1 MVIRRGTF
9 PIPSLPNLHNER
21 TRLPVVLA
29 VIARSSVMTE
39 VRPITYPRRKAVAA
53 GVGATLATVLGASG
67 VDARL
72 VLMRGVTGGGLA
84 KISNAQEPGLAN
96 LSIFASAL
104 QLPEGDQ
111 AFVGQ
116 VHWVEA
122 GTGLTLES
130 TQITE
135 CVHPDGEPPGVRRV
149 TGRMQINGQG
159 DYPFV
164 MRTLDDG
171 PPGVGRDT
179 IELEVNGATVGD
191 EIPADVTLREG
202 TYAASATLVAG
213 DFQLLSYDM
222 NG

>member
-1 MVIRRGTF
+1 
-9 PIPSLPNLHNER
+9 
-21 TRLPVVLA
+21 
-29 VIARSSVMTE
+29 MTDD
-39 VRPITYPRRKAVAA
+39 RPITYPRRKAIAA

-104 QLPEGDQ
+104 QFPEGDQ

-135 CVHPDGEPPGVRRV
+135 CVHPDGEHPGLRRV
-149 TGRMQINGQG
+149 TGRMKINGQG

-164 MRTLDDG
+164 IENTRRRPAG
-171 PPGVGRDT
+171 GRARHHRARGERGHCRRSDS
-179 IELEVNGATVGD
+179 G
-191 EIPADVTLREG
+191 
-202 TYAASATLVAG
+202 
-213 DFQLLSYDM
+213 
-222 NG
+222 